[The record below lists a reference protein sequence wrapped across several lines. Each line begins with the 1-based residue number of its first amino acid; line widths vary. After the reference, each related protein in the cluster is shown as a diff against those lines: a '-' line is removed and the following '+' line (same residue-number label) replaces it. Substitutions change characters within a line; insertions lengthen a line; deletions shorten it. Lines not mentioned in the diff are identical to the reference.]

1 MYISRKFGMK
11 IAVNEKLMRKVD
23 RVDLIMAPTTIQDYE
38 SIYLTEEQRRSFP
51 NGRHRPITSCNWGVF
66 SSYKSFSITYLKHH
80 MFGKSCS

>member
-38 SIYLTEEQRRSFP
+38 SIYLTEEQRMSFP
-51 NGRHRPITSCNWGVF
+51 TGRHRPIASCNWGAF
-66 SSYKSFSITYLKHH
+66 STSKCFSKTYLTHH
-80 MFGKSCS
+80 MFGKS